1 MEMELDKF
9 MEHVEVI
16 NKDLVIYKDTEKGI
30 MFYMNTIQL
39 LVRVEALEYDK
50 EQYNIAKFEKKVQ
63 DLDYATKTIKRVV
76 PKYQITK
83 NEKDKYTLTDKEVI
97 VKQIWNVS
105 NASGVYK
112 SFVNKDEALEY
123 AEALNKAIAKYFI

>member
-16 NKDLVIYKDTEKGI
+16 NKDLAIYKDTEKGM

-63 DLDYATKTIKRVV
+63 ELDYAIKKIKRVV

-83 NEKDKYTLTDKEVI
+83 DEKDKYTLIDKKVD

-123 AEALNKAIAKYFI
+123 A